1 MNHFSEQSQINERL
15 AKLFS
20 GKVSSFHYVCT
31 IASLG
36 SGTAKMAHKMAQ
48 ESGRSKDLGKTKF
61 TYVSKASVGKTPL
74 FGVKFHPNV
83 DGAYFATAGDNQVRM
98 EKLLLLS
105 TANCVLIFFFV
116 FRLPYT
122 SVLKMVP
129 SNPNIPLLTEMYPQI
144 CL

>member
-15 AKLFS
+15 AKLFT

-83 DGAYFATAGDNQVRM
+83 DGAYFATAGDNQVTVYQCA
-98 EKLLLLS
+98 EDGTIKPEHSFVDGDVSANLS
-105 TANCVLIFFFV
+105 VAICIC
-116 FRLPYT
+116 YKS
-122 SVLKMVP
+122 SV
-129 SNPNIPLLTEMYPQI
+129 T
-144 CL
+144 